1 MTDHESPGD
10 WLEAQDTTP
19 YQPNPALESDIRA
32 DVAIVGGGY
41 TGLSTAYYLRRS
53 EPSLRVVVLES
64 DFVGYG
70 ASGRNGGCLKT
81 QLGMGP
87 SSLVRRLGLDG
98 ARVAH
103 GFMVRAVDHVGQL
116 INEHNIDCEYRDSG
130 LLIAACN
137 PTQINRVRAEMR
149 LAQQLGVEDVRWL
162 DAEEI
167 RSEVNSP
174 LFLAGVE
181 ERCGVLNPLKFVR
194 GMKQV
199 AQSAGVE
206 IYEDSP
212 VEALHTQPRL
222 RLETRQGSVAAVK
235 VVLATN
241 AFSGRI
247 RQLRGKA
254 LPLFVYSV
262 TTQPLNE
269 EQLAAIGWRRR
280 HWIADARRIPYGYRL
295 TLDNRLRIGV
305 GDFAYFYGGG
315 LDHAQH
321 PPARRLL
328 EKRIVQVFPSLAGVA
343 TAHHWGGPVSFAF
356 DFFPALGYLGK
367 DKRVVYS
374 LGYMGWGV
382 PLATIAGQILRD
394 LVHEEESDLTRLPFV
409 NRRVLP
415 LPPEP
420 LRFAF
425 VQAVRAGMQAG
436 ETWGDRRGRR
446 IPAGG

>member
-1 MTDHESPGD
+1 MTDEESTGA
-10 WLEAQDTTP
+10 WLGALGGTP
-19 YQPNPALESDIRA
+19 YQPNSALERDIRA

-41 TGLSTAYYLRRS
+41 TGLSTAYYLRRFD
-53 EPSLRVVVLES
+53 PSLRVVVLES

-81 QLGMGP
+81 QLGLGL
-87 SSLVRRLGLDG
+87 SSLVRRLGLEG

-103 GFMVRAVDHVGQL
+103 GFMVRAVDHVGEL
-116 INEHNIDCEYRDSG
+116 VKEHGIDCEHEDIG
-130 LLIAACN
+130 LLMVACN
-137 PTQINRVRAEMR
+137 PAEVRRVEAEMR
-149 LAQQLGVEDVRWL
+149 LAHQVGMEEVRWL
-162 DAEEI
+162 DAEEL

-194 GMKQV
+194 GMKDM
-199 AQSAGVE
+199 AESAGAE

-222 RLETRQGSVAAVK
+222 RLETPLGSVAAGK

-262 TTQPLNE
+262 MTEPLSE
-269 EQLAAIGWRRR
+269 EQLAGIGWRRH
-280 HWIADARRIPYGYRL
+280 HWIVDARRIPFSYRL
-295 TLDNRLRIGV
+295 TLDNRLRV
-305 GDFAYFYGGG
+305 GTGDIAYFYGGG
-315 LDHAQH
+315 LDHDQH
-321 PPARRLL
+321 PPTRRLL
-328 EKRIVQVFPSLAGVA
+328 EKRIAEVFPSLASVP
-343 TAHHWGGPVSFAF
+343 TAHHWGGPVSFPL
-356 DFFPALGYLGK
+356 DFFPAIGYLGK
-367 DKRVVYS
+367 DRRVIYS

-382 PLATIAGQILRD
+382 SLATIAGQILRD
-394 LVHEEESDLTRLPFV
+394 LVREERSELTELPFV
-409 NRRVLP
+409 NRRVIP

-425 VQAVRAGMQAG
+425 VQAVRAAMRADDA
-436 ETWGDRRGRR
+436 WGARKGRR
-446 IPAGG
+446 KPARD